1 MPELFSLN
9 NPLHQAISFIA
20 AYVSLFAIAWQILK
34 HKLKNY
40 KKSPKLKSIL
50 EQHAKS
56 TERNPWRI
64 TQIQSQVTFRIVYS
78 AAYQVI
84 MCVFFAIWLITLQ
97 QEHKFF
103 EFSDSELYLIFGS
116 LSTLSFYFAIS
127 ASYSLLVLKTAAD
140 MKDES
145 LKEKLASQ

>member
-34 HKLKNY
+34 RRFKNY
-40 KKSPKLKSIL
+40 KKSPKLKSTL
-50 EQHAKS
+50 DQHAKS
-56 TERNPWRI
+56 TAKNPWRI
-64 TQIQSQVTFRIVYS
+64 AQIQSQVTFRIVCS
-78 AAYQVI
+78 AAYQVM

-97 QEHKFF
+97 QEYKFF
-103 EFSDSELYLIFGS
+103 ELSDSELYLIFGS
-116 LSTLSFYFAIS
+116 LSALSFYFTTS